1 MPILNAQYTVN
12 EGTRVK
18 IASADN
24 MPQTVLVHDAENAES
39 TEIFLGNSTVDET
52 SGLHIHSG
60 ATMTFTL
67 RPDDELYAYSNQG
80 NPMLHVLQIQK
91 ND

>member
-1 MPILNAQYTVN
+1 MPILNSQYTVAAD
-12 EGTRVK
+12 TRVK

-24 MPQTVLVHDAENAES
+24 MPQTVLVHDAENGES
-39 TEIFLGNSTVDET
+39 TEIFLGNATVDET

-60 ATMTFTL
+60 DTMTFTL
-67 RPDDELYAYSNQG
+67 RPNDELYAYSNQG
-80 NPMLHVLQIQK
+80 NPTLHVIQIQN